1 MKCQFRFLAYVKDI
15 FVVSSG
21 YCNLK
26 KPDILKVI
34 FEYIDIVIKSVQ
46 KRKNMCLCKSKF
58 K

>member
-1 MKCQFRFLAYVKDI
+1 MKYQSRFLAYVKDI

-46 KRKNMCLCKSKF
+46 KRKNMCLR
-58 K
+58 